1 MPSRIVEDNTQR
13 TTLEAIR
20 PEMASSVPLTIA
32 DDHAVEKG
40 DVLGVITASGKG
52 RRRTRTTAAGTG
64 FAVDSPVGRVADAS
78 IFKVGDVLKT
88 ADGTTIGTVQAVDVT
103 TNPDTVTLAANA
115 AVAVAAGAAVLGSD
129 GSQAAQAIAD
139 KKTDGDGDATINV
152 LIGGFL
158 DEAKLRGLD
167 ATAKAELGGVS
178 TVGGIFKF

>member
-1 MPSRIVEDNTQR
+1 MQRIVEDNTQR
-13 TTLEAIR
+13 TTLEAVR
-20 PEMASSVPLTIA
+20 PELATSVPLTIA
-32 DDHAVEKG
+32 DGHVAKKG
-40 DVLGVITASGKG
+40 DVLGVISASGKG
-52 RRRTRTTAAGTG
+52 RRRTRTLAAGTG
-64 FAVDSPVGRVADAS
+64 FAVDSPVGQVVDAS
-78 IFKVGDVLKT
+78 VFKTDDVLKA
-88 ADGTTIGTVQAVDVT
+88 ADGTTIGTVQAVNT
-103 TNPDTVTLAANA
+103 AANPDTVTLADNA

-139 KKTDGDGDATINV
+139 KETDGDGDATINV